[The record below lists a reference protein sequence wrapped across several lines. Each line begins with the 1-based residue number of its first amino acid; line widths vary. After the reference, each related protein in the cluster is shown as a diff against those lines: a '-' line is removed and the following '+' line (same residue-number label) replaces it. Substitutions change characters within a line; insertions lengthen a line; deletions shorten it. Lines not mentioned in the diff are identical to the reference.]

1 MMNNFIEKQHFVKKP
16 SSHLLWL
23 FRFLVFMVLF
33 SFHTI
38 IWLILVRYV
47 CETLVNRGRKI
58 E

>member
-47 CETLVNRGRKI
+47 WGNTDILKD
-58 E
+58 